1 MSATSIRLV
10 EFKLVILQDY
20 KFNGQNNYLVK
31 RLLVVLRTLDNLT
44 LISVV
49 YVTHLQLIRK
59 MTEKMRKYEKKEST
73 RVGIRTVLFSGISLA
88 FRNDLPGF
96 SKVFCFVLF

>member
-31 RLLVVLRTLDNLT
+31 RLLVLRTLANLT

-49 YVTHLQLIRK
+49 HVTHLQLIRK
-59 MTEKMRKYEKKEST
+59 MTEKIRK
-73 RVGIRTVLFSGISLA
+73 
-88 FRNDLPGF
+88 
-96 SKVFCFVLF
+96 